1 MDPWHRHR
9 ENDAQVRHSK
19 HSLIRRAICLVVGQ
33 VVDTD
38 PALFIH
44 HDSPVPNH
52 LGKFVERS
60 RFQEIYSRA
69 TRDSRFARRG
79 ESVNDSGGL

>member
-52 LGKFVERS
+52 LGNSSNVHAS
-60 RFQEIYSRA
+60 RKYILEQLE
-69 TRDSRFARRG
+69 TRDLLG
-79 ESVNDSGGL
+79 EGRA